1 MGHVVVALR
10 LAVLCTSF
18 IGLFS
23 LYRSTLVKEN
33 VTVFQAVYSHCL
45 IVLISLAYYCV
56 IKFFILSCRSREVPF
71 RKPYSLSGGDY
82 GQRLQRVSPI
92 ADMVAKLPRLTIQN
106 IWILVYGLGLVFFI
120 TGYCFL
126 CIHPVCLACAGLGLG
141 VLCVDELVC
150 PRNRLT
156 VTYSGLRYSTLVI
169 ALLALVLVSADL
181 FEKEIVQYIT
191 TLDLYSIFFG
201 MVLPFAGQFIMIVV
215 RDNKHHSFGTVIEVC
230 EFGFPFATF
239 LGIFHLSVAYGQR
252 FQLHTD
258 SESER
263 QYVSNTTIDY
273 SSWYPGNF
281 TSGGISVS
289 SSGQYLTYYFIS
301 PLLLVP
307 GMISYV
313 ACILEG
319 TAIDPMLSLTLALCI
334 QHITL
339 RSAGSNSLLGI
350 VGVAVCSVA
359 IFLRIFCEYDPPT
372 RPRPSFQM
380 ESSQLP
386 YNVVWG
392 RDRRRAMEAE
402 ELTRDLEPIA
412 PQP

>member
-1 MGHVVVALR
+1 M
-10 LAVLCTSF
+10 
-18 IGLFS
+18 
-23 LYRSTLVKEN
+23 KEK

-45 IVLISLAYYCV
+45 IVLISLGYYCV

-71 RKPYSLSGGDY
+71 RKQYPFSGDDSGH
-82 GQRLQRVSPI
+82 RLQRVSPI

-156 VTYSGLRYSTLVI
+156 VTYSGMRFSALLIV
-169 ALLALVLVSADL
+169 LLALVLVSAEL
-181 FEKEIVQYIT
+181 FEKEIIQYIT

-201 MVLPFAGQFIMIVV
+201 MALPFAGQFIMIVV
-215 RDNKHHSFGTVIEVC
+215 RDNKHHSLGTVIEVC

-258 SESER
+258 SESEHL
-263 QYVSNTTIDY
+263 YVFNTTFDY
-273 SSWYPGNF
+273 SSWYPGNI
-281 TSGGISVS
+281 TSGGIVVN
-289 SSGQYLTYYFIS
+289 SSGQYLVYYLIS

-319 TAIDPMLSLTLALCI
+319 TAIDALLSLTLTLCI
-334 QHITL
+334 QHIAF
-339 RSAGSNSLLGI
+339 SSKGSNSILGI
-350 VGVAVCSVA
+350 VAVAFCSVA

-372 RPRPSFQM
+372 KPRPSFQM

-386 YNVVWG
+386 FNVVWG
-392 RDRRRAMEAE
+392 RDRKRAMEAE

-412 PQP
+412 SQS